1 MAQAL
6 FTTQAD
12 EDVLLVWNYI
22 ARDSTRNADAFF
34 DTLKERCQL
43 LADTP
48 QMGRARP
55 EFGAEVRS
63 WPLGNYLIFYRIAE
77 TDIEI
82 LRVIHGARDVALA
95 LGVIH

>member
-22 ARDSTRNADAFF
+22 ARDSIQNADAFL
-34 DTLKERCQL
+34 DTMNERCQL

-55 EFGAEVRS
+55 DLGDEVRS
-63 WPLGNYLIFYRIAE
+63 WPLGNYLIFYRIVE
-77 TDIEI
+77 TGVEV
-82 LRVIHGARDVALA
+82 LRVLHGARDIPTAF
-95 LGVIH
+95 GEIH

>member
-1 MAQAL
+1 MAQAI

-22 ARDSTRNADAFF
+22 ARNSTGNADAFF

-48 QMGRARP
+48 QMGRVRP
-55 EFGAEVRS
+55 ELGAEVRS
-63 WPLGNYLIFYRIAE
+63 WPLGNYLIFYRIS
-77 TDIEI
+77 DVGVEI
-82 LRVIHGARDVALA
+82 LRVLHGTRDISTLF
-95 LGVIH
+95 GE

>member
-1 MAQAL
+1 MAQAI

-48 QMGRARP
+48 QMGRTRL
-55 EFGAEVRS
+55 ELGAEVRS
-63 WPLGNYLIFYRIAE
+63 WPLGNYVIFYRIVEAGVE
-77 TDIEI
+77 V
-82 LRVIHGARDVALA
+82 LRVLHGARDIPTTFD
-95 LGVIH
+95 GVH